1 MCVILEIVRIF
12 IYIFQT
18 KVVILEVAKAS
29 ARILTRPT
37 LSGFEVGGGGTP
49 FCKDISIKI
58 KNTSIWYLFILFINF
73 LY

>member
-37 LSGFEVGGGGTP
+37 LSGFEVGGGTP
-49 FCKDISIKI
+49 FRKDISIKI
-58 KNTSIWYLFILFINF
+58 KITSIWYLFILFINF